1 MTATAQNDVSHDP
14 SLRFARNSDIPSTG
28 EELRAAI
35 ASLKASTRATECR
48 TRVLRRQSILVD
60 RLKLLSNSSR
70 NGMAGNARYF
80 AQKEIAEV
88 QHVKFANEQLYE
100 DMRTQLQA
108 EVDSTVK
115 SARSVQAMA
124 IEALNSDDRA
134 LARLNDISAR
144 KPRNTL
150 DVASIRDKAS
160 KMTTALH
167 HFRSRSMKD
176 RLDRVYLDSLESF
189 DAAKSSVDASGAV
202 FEDAKSDL
210 GSLYAEIDN
219 VTSMVMS
226 QQYANLIE
234 VALLNVQRLRERE
247 EQSRN
252 ERIHDKLKS
261 LTAVL
266 ENICNVLEHL
276 QSQRTTLHALSS
288 GFDST
293 ISMVSTTRPK
303 STSEASQSCNL
314 DAHPALLALLQHIG
328 LADGNSNN
336 LDGAIQK
343 LVSELSQQADSNVLQ
358 ILQLS
363 QEAPKSSRAALQDIS
378 NALTTS
384 SVRDSD
390 VDDLERRIATARTQL
405 DELSPHAP

>member
-14 SLRFARNSDIPSTG
+14 SLLYARNSDIPSTG

-48 TRVLRRQSILVD
+48 TRVLRRQSTLAD
-60 RLKLLSNSSR
+60 RLKLFSNSSR
-70 NGMAGNARYF
+70 NSMAGNARYF

-88 QHVKFANEQLYE
+88 QHVKFANEQLYG

-108 EVDSTVK
+108 EVDSAVK
-115 SARSVQAMA
+115 SARSVQAIA

-134 LARLNDISAR
+134 LAKLNDLSAR

-150 DVASIRDKAS
+150 DIASVRDKAS

-176 RLDRVYLDSLESF
+176 RLDRVYLEGLDNF
-189 DAAKSSVDASGAV
+189 DAAKFSVDASSAV
-202 FEDAKSDL
+202 FEDAKNDL
-210 GSLYAEIDN
+210 RSLYAEIDS
-219 VTSMVMS
+219 VISMVMS
-226 QQYANLIE
+226 QEYANLIE

-247 EQSRN
+247 EQARN

-266 ENICNVLEHL
+266 ENICNVLENL
-276 QSQRTTLHALSS
+276 QSQRITLHDLSS
-288 GFDST
+288 EFDST
-293 ISMVSTTRPK
+293 ISMALSTRPE
-303 STSEASQSCNL
+303 STSEASKSSNL
-314 DAHPALLALLQHIG
+314 DARPALLALIQHIG

-336 LDGAIQK
+336 LDDAIKQ

-384 SVRDSD
+384 SARDSD
-390 VDDLERRIATARTQL
+390 VDDLERRIAAARTQL
-405 DELSPHAP
+405 GGLSPHAP

>member
-1 MTATAQNDVSHDP
+1 
-14 SLRFARNSDIPSTG
+14 
-28 EELRAAI
+28 
-35 ASLKASTRATECR
+35 
-48 TRVLRRQSILVD
+48 
-60 RLKLLSNSSR
+60 
-70 NGMAGNARYF
+70 
-80 AQKEIAEV
+80 
-88 QHVKFANEQLYE
+88 
-100 DMRTQLQA
+100 
-108 EVDSTVK
+108 
-115 SARSVQAMA
+115 MA

-134 LARLNDISAR
+134 LAKLNDISAR

-150 DVASIRDKAS
+150 DTASIRDKAS

-189 DAAKSSVDASGAV
+189 DAAKSSVDASGAG
-202 FEDAKSDL
+202 FEDTKSDL
-210 GSLYAEIDN
+210 RSLYAEIDN
-219 VTSMVMS
+219 VISMVMS
-226 QQYANLIE
+226 QQHANLIE
-234 VALLNVQRLRERE
+234 AALLNVQRLRERE
-247 EQSRN
+247 EQARN

-266 ENICNVLEHL
+266 ESICKLLENL

-303 STSEASQSCNL
+303 STSEASQPCNL
-314 DAHPALLALLQHIG
+314 DAHPALLALMQHIG
-328 LADGNSNN
+328 LTDGNSNN
-336 LDGAIQK
+336 LDDAIK
-343 LVSELSQQADSNVLQ
+343 RLVSELSQQADSNVLQ

-384 SVRDSD
+384 S
-390 VDDLERRIATARTQL
+390 
-405 DELSPHAP
+405 

>member
-1 MTATAQNDVSHDP
+1 
-14 SLRFARNSDIPSTG
+14 
-28 EELRAAI
+28 
-35 ASLKASTRATECR
+35 
-48 TRVLRRQSILVD
+48 
-60 RLKLLSNSSR
+60 
-70 NGMAGNARYF
+70 MAGNARYF

-108 EVDSTVK
+108 EVDSAVK

-176 RLDRVYLDSLESF
+176 RLDRVYLDSLDNF

-202 FEDAKSDL
+202 FEVAKSDL

-234 VALLNVQRLRERE
+234 VALLNVQQLRERE
-247 EQSRN
+247 EQARN
-252 ERIHDKLKS
+252 ERTHDKLKS

-266 ENICNVLEHL
+266 ENICKLLENL
-276 QSQRTTLHALSS
+276 QSQRITLHALSS
-288 GFDST
+288 EFDST

-314 DAHPALLALLQHIG
+314 DAHPALLALIQHIG

-363 QEAPKSSRAALQDIS
+363 REAPKSSRAALQDIS

-405 DELSPHAP
+405 DGLSPHAP